1 MRINIE
7 MNKGIRTVRKK
18 TWVMKGALLS
28 FVLSMVVVFLLA
40 GSVSARTPLLHVEYV
55 NDLIEAS
62 TVIYDNTG
70 KIADDTKLDEGLRA
84 KAKEIRMASREL
96 GNIAEVIREY
106 VLELEGLIS
115 DPEANK
121 AKIKKVLNKVIGH
134 LEECYAILE
143 VKDDLVHAV
152 LSAAPESHK
161 EYADATHDTFH
172 EAGRIVEQL
181 TEHAQELAKVVGIAL
196 PESTIKLVAA
206 PEQYIQIYDK
216 QGKLQNL
223 LAEEVAVEAHGHLCV
238 CGATAFRVTQVAISQ
253 LWGEKIP
260 AKEELEV
267 TYHHPGKG
275 HKEVFEYLLGP
286 ENVTYVKAG
295 DPKHLTL
302 EDNYVYAFIRK
313 DTGAI
318 WETTMKEGVIPA
330 GFFDLRYQV
339 KGFLNGW
346 HKEKPTK
353 LLKVAFKQKFDEAVN
368 NILSMEA
375 SEVFE
380 NVGVGE
386 IAAEYQE
393 NIEELAASA
402 KELKKL
408 ISRMSRPAHGVPG
421 DAGVGIHTQFH
432 RCEGFTLAI
441 YDSILELEKL
451 AADPEGNKEE
461 IRELVVVQL
470 WDQLG
475 SEMFGGLAKAM
486 SGISDLINQALSA
499 DPEDVNVLKC
509 EDILYEMEDVQDAIR
524 EQMSELASKV
534 QDPIVWEYRQSMG
547 AMNASRLANGN
558 TLINEAFADQVIE
571 VSPDGR
577 IVWKYTGVV
586 YPTDSERLE
595 NGNTLIAD
603 KGNKRIIEVTSD
615 KEIAWEY
622 LGGGQKLIAL
632 YGVRALDN
640 GNVLIADQGNM
651 QDPASRARIIEVTP
665 GKEIVW
671 EYGGPAMEFICP
683 SLGGRLENG
692 NTLIADITGLFE
704 GKDVYVRE
712 ITPDKKIAWEY
723 SEGLTCVYV
732 VHRLANS
739 NTLICAQC
747 DGRIIEVT
755 PAGEI
760 VWMYGALVIP
770 TGMDRL
776 ENGNTLISV
785 FGENRVIEIAAP

>member
-7 MNKGIRTVRKK
+7 MNKRLRTVRKK
-18 TWVMKGALLS
+18 AWVMKGALLS
-28 FVLSMVVVFLLA
+28 FVLSLVVVFLMA
-40 GSVSARTPLLHVEYV
+40 GSVSAGAPLLHVEYV
-55 NDLIEAS
+55 DNLIEAS
-62 TVIYDNTG
+62 TAIYDNTG

-84 KAKEIRMASREL
+84 KAEEIRVASRKL
-96 GNIAEVIREY
+96 GNIAEVIREHMEK
-106 VLELEGLIS
+106 LEALIS

-121 AKIKKVLNKVIGH
+121 EKVKAALVEVAKR
-134 LEECYAILE
+134 LEKCYAILE
-143 VKDDLVHAV
+143 AKDDLVHAILAV
-152 LSAAPESHK
+152 APESHK
-161 EYADATHDTFH
+161 EYADAIHDTYH
-172 EAGRIVEQL
+172 EAGRIVEKF
-181 TEHAQELAKVVGIAL
+181 TEHTQKLAESVGVAI
-196 PESTIKLVAA
+196 PESAIKPVVM
-206 PEQYIQIYDK
+206 PEQFIRMYDK

-238 CGATAFRVTQVAISQ
+238 CGATTFRVTQVAIAQ
-253 LWGEKIP
+253 LWDQEIPIKGE
-260 AKEELEV
+260 LTV

-275 HKEVFEYLLGP
+275 HKEVFEYLLGA

-302 EDNYVYAFIRK
+302 EDNYVYTFIRK
-313 DTGAI
+313 DTGAT
-318 WETTMKEGVIPA
+318 WETTMKECVIPA

-353 LLKVAFKQKFDEAVN
+353 LLKVAFKQKFDEAVY

-375 SEVFE
+375 SEIFE
-380 NVGVGE
+380 GVGVGE

-393 NIEELAASA
+393 DIEELTASA

-408 ISRMSRPAHGVPG
+408 IRRMSKPAHGVPG
-421 DAGVGIHTQFH
+421 DAGAGVHTQFH
-432 RCEGFTLAI
+432 RCEGFALAI
-441 YDSILELEKL
+441 YNSVLELKKL
-451 AADPEGNKEE
+451 AADPDGNKEE
-461 IRELVVVQL
+461 IRELVVVEL

-486 SGISDLINQALSA
+486 SGMSDLINQALTA
-499 DPEDVNVLKC
+499 DPEDANVLKC
-509 EDILYEMEDVQDAIR
+509 ENILYEMEDAQDAIR
-524 EQMSELASKV
+524 EQVSELASKV

-577 IVWKYTGVV
+577 IVWEYTEVV
-586 YPTDSERLE
+586 YPTDSERLA

-603 KGNKRIIEVTSD
+603 KGNKCIIEVTPD
-615 KEIAWEY
+615 KEIVWEY
-622 LGGGQKLIAL
+622 LGGGQELIAL
-632 YGVRALDN
+632 YGVRHLPND
-640 GNVLIADQGNM
+640 NVLIADQGNM
-651 QDPASRARIIEVTP
+651 QDPDSRARIIEVTP

-683 SLGGRLENG
+683 SLGGRLENS
-692 NTLIADITGLFE
+692 NTLIADLTGIFE

-712 ITPDKKIAWEY
+712 ITPDKEIAWEY

-732 VHRLANS
+732 VHRLANG

-785 FGENRVIEIAAP
+785 FGENRVIEVAAP

>member
-7 MNKGIRTVRKK
+7 MNKGLRTVRKK
-18 TWVMKGALLS
+18 AWVMKGVLLS
-28 FVLSMVVVFLLA
+28 FVLSLLVVSLLA
-40 GSVSARTPLLHVEYV
+40 GSVSAGTPLLHIEHV

-70 KIADDTKLDEGLRA
+70 KIADDAKLDKGLRA
-84 KAKEIRMASREL
+84 KAEEIRMASGKL
-96 GNIAEVIREY
+96 GNIAEVIHEHMK
-106 VLELEGLIS
+106 ELETFIS

-121 AKIKKVLNKVIGH
+121 AKIKEALDEVVER
-134 LEECYAILE
+134 LEKCYVILE
-143 VKDDLVHAV
+143 AKDDLVHAIIAV
-152 LSAAPESHK
+152 APESHK
-161 EYADATHDTFH
+161 EYADAIHDTYH
-172 EAGRIVEQL
+172 EAGRIVKQL
-181 TEHAQELAKVVGIAL
+181 TENAQELAKVVGIAIS
-196 PESTIKLVAA
+196 ESAIKPVAA
-206 PEQYIQIYDK
+206 PEQYIQIYDE
-216 QGKLQNL
+216 QGNLQNL

-238 CGATAFRVTQVAISQ
+238 CGATAFRVTQVAIAQ
-253 LWGEKIP
+253 LWDQEIPTKGEL
-260 AKEELEV
+260 AV

-302 EDNYVYAFIRK
+302 EDNYVYTFIRK
-313 DTGAI
+313 DTGAT
-318 WETTMKEGVIPA
+318 WETAMKEGVIPA

-353 LLKVAFKQKFDEAVN
+353 LLKVAFKQKFDKAVN

-380 NVGVGE
+380 GVGVGE

-393 NIEELAASA
+393 DIEELTASA

-408 ISRMSRPAHGVPG
+408 IRRMIRPAHAIPG
-421 DAGVGIHTQFH
+421 DAGAGIHDQFH
-432 RCEGFTLAI
+432 RCEGFVLAI
-441 YDSILELEKL
+441 YNSVLELKKL
-451 AADPEGNKEE
+451 AADPDRNKEE
-461 IRELVVVQL
+461 IRELVVVEL

-486 SGISDLINQALSA
+486 SGMSEFIEQALAA
-499 DPEDVNVLKC
+499 DPEDTNAKKVQ
-509 EDILYEMEDVQDAIR
+509 DILDEMVDTQDTIL
-524 EQMSELASKV
+524 EQVSELAAKV
-534 QDPIVWEYRQSMG
+534 QAPIVWEYRNSMG

-571 VSPDGR
+571 VSPAGE
-577 IVWKYTGVV
+577 IVWEYTEVV

-603 KGNKRIIEVTSD
+603 KGNKRIIEVTPD
-615 KEIAWEY
+615 KEIIWEY
-622 LGGGQKLIAL
+622 LGDGQELTAL
-632 YGVRALDN
+632 YGVRALNN

-651 QDPASRARIIEVTP
+651 QDPNSRARIIEVNP
-665 GKEIVW
+665 DKEIVW
-671 EYGGPAMEFICP
+671 EYSGPAMEFICP

-692 NTLIADITGLFE
+692 NTLIADNTGMME

-712 ITPDKKIAWEY
+712 ITPDKEIAWEY

-732 VHRLANS
+732 VHRLANG
-739 NTLICAQC
+739 NTLINAQC

-755 PAGEI
+755 PDGEI
-760 VWMYGALVIP
+760 VWMYRATNLP
-770 TGMDRL
+770 AGMQRL
-776 ENGNTLISV
+776 ENGNTLIAI